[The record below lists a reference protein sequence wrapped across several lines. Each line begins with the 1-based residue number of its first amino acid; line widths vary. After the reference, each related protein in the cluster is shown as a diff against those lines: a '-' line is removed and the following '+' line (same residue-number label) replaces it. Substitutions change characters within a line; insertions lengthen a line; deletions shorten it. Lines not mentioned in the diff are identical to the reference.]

1 LINQI
6 PTERNMGNISEVKT
20 VFTVDLTPFVDGLK
34 TMLSMTATTGQQ
46 LKPLLS
52 VDAKIPNYSGLETQL
67 KALSERTKEYLK
79 ANQDTAA
86 SEQQHEEKTNK
97 ASAAVEKK
105 STSLRGMKR
114 EALESFGA
122 ISFLATSV
130 VNLSSKLSG
139 GNKDFDKLSQGM
151 SQGISAGFGLAGI
164 MSMLG
169 IATGGVAVA
178 IGVVVA
184 VGVALLDYFDDSA
197 EKAKAASIAM
207 DVYTG
212 KLRGANLSQL
222 ESELKKLQAIDVTKS
237 WFADNPEELT
247 QRIEKVR
254 SMITGMRK
262 SQLEVDKYI
271 QQAEVDSTI
280 DKFDQQRKAAGLAYR
295 LEQDEWVGQ
304 SNALLAA
311 KKKYNVELK
320 KISQDEAQF
329 NQQLAGE
336 RFESDLNR
344 IRQDGISKGIAQEQI
359 DLSILQ
365 AQDNHY
371 RAQYQKLAAL
381 GNKASSEQIQQK
393 IQLETR
399 LSQISLQEA
408 EKRMAVSQREFEK
421 KMQTADYG
429 YRKIIANFKKE
440 SYERYD
446 STEKLNVDLIEIE
459 QAYTE
464 AVLDQYYA
472 RVASGETFNEQEK
485 AKMLELQTRLT
496 ELSAEGTQA
505 RIDLAAR
512 EKEQTIA
519 AIAGIGQALAD
530 MTQSMLDMKTDE
542 TSKVISSEK
551 KQRESALEE
560 EKKKTLSHAKTAK
573 EREKIEA
580 EYARKKESLDAEMNE
595 KAKAMNADAFAAHKA
610 LAIVNA
616 TISTYE
622 AASKALTA
630 APPPWNFILAA
641 AVTAAGIANVA
652 AIGAQEVP
660 GYAKGGELPKGQWGY
675 IEGIHDE
682 VIAPKKDLLTTLR
695 EILLPEINVA
705 NSRNEVIATPQAFVQ
720 TLKNVFLPG
729 INKETLSAPSY
740 LRRQEMREVVA
751 ETMRTQIELSSQA
764 GDTPG
769 GINSKNVLQFIFS
782 PQNYYGDD
790 QHFEKV
796 LKPKIE
802 QAMTKQGAS
811 SVTELFVNRRKQ
823 TNA

>member
-1 LINQI
+1 
-6 PTERNMGNISEVKT
+6 MGNISEVKT
-20 VFTVDLTPFVDGLK
+20 IFTVDLTAFVDGLK

-79 ANQDTAA
+79 ANQDTTA

-130 VNLSSKLSG
+130 VSLSSKLSG

-151 SQGISAGFGLAGI
+151 SQGISAGFGLAGM

-184 VGVALLDYFDDSA
+184 VGVALLDYFDDSV

-207 DVYTG
+207 DIYTG

-247 QRIEKVR
+247 QRIDKVR
-254 SMITGMRK
+254 SMIAGMQK
-262 SQLEVDKYI
+262 SQLEIDKYI

-280 DKFDQQRKAAGLAYR
+280 DKFEQQRKAAALAYK
-295 LEQDEWVGQ
+295 LEQDEWAGQ

-311 KKKYNVELK
+311 KKKYNTELK
-320 KISQDEAQF
+320 KIAQDESKF
-329 NQQLAGE
+329 NQQLADE

-344 IRQDGISKGIAQEQI
+344 IQQDGVSKGIAQEQI
-359 DLSILQ
+359 DLTILQ

-371 RAQYQKLAAL
+371 RSQYQRLAAL

-408 EKRMAVSQREFEK
+408 EKRIAVNQREFEK

-429 YRKIIANFKKE
+429 YRQIVANFKKE

-446 STEKLNVDLIEIE
+446 LAEKLNIDLIEIE

-464 AVLDQYYA
+464 SVLDQYYN
-472 RVASGETFNEQEK
+472 RVAAGETLKEQEK

-512 EKEQTIA
+512 EREAIESGMMGILGNIESFTQTSLNI
-519 AIAGIGQALAD
+519 Q
-530 MTQSMLDMKTDE
+530 QNKTKKNIDN
-542 TSKVISSEK
+542 EK
-551 KQRESALEE
+551 KERL
-560 EKKKTLSHAKTAK
+560 AK
-573 EREKIEA
+573 
-580 EYARKKESLDAEMNE
+580 LDNE
-595 KAKAMNADAFAAHKA
+595 KAKALAVAKTAEEKSNIEKDYAAKKEALDVEMDAKAKEQNAQAFANWKAMAIIKATIDTYTAANAAYSA
-610 LAIVNA
+610 LAGIPIVGPVLGA
-616 TISTYE
+616 I
-622 AASKALTA
+622 
-630 APPPWNFILAA
+630 
-641 AVTAAGIANVA
+641 AAGAAIIAGLANVD
-652 AIGAQEVP
+652 AISSQEVP

-682 VIAPKKDLLTTLR
+682 VIAPKKDLITTLR

-705 NSRNEVIATPQAFVQ
+705 NSRNEVITTPQALQ

-740 LRRQEMREVVA
+740 LRRQEMRDAAVE
-751 ETMRTQIELSSQA
+751 MIKTQIEVSKQS
-764 GDTPG
+764 GVSVENTVG
-769 GINSKNVLQFIFS
+769 GKNKIELHVNV
-782 PQNYYGDD
+782 QNLIGTDD
-790 QHFEKV
+790 YIRSN
-796 LKPKIE
+796 LKPGIE
-802 QAMTKQGAS
+802 KLMRELGAS
-811 SVTELFVNRRKQ
+811 SIDEVFVNNWKR
-823 TNA
+823 NYSA